1 MRIAKMPVIGSLM
14 LMLAAGTFPL
24 AAQSTADLAKGKQLF
39 LGMCSGCHG
48 IEGGGQGPN
57 LNRPVLTRANTDEA
71 LLAIIRDGIP
81 DRGMP
86 RSRRMTATELHAL
99 AGFVRSLAA
108 TAPGAGASANPGN
121 PQNGQAIYKRLACVS
136 CHVVAGEGG
145 TLGPELTNLGARR
158 SPDYLR
164 QAVLDPGAVLPRGTM
179 LIPGRGFN
187 EYLPVRIVTRD
198 GREVN
203 GLRVNEDSFTIQVR
217 DAGNQLHSFR
227 KADLQT
233 LEKQIGKSLMP
244 EYKLSSSEIGDLVA
258 YLSSLGASLGGA
270 K

>member
-1 MRIAKMPVIGSLM
+1 MRIAQTRVKMGSLM
-14 LMLAAGTFPL
+14 LMLAAGAFPL

-39 LGMCSGCHG
+39 LGMCSRCHG
-48 IEGGGQGPN
+48 IEGGGAEGPN

-71 LLAIIRDGIP
+71 LSTVIRNGIP

-86 RSRRMTATELHAL
+86 RTRPMTGGELHAL
-99 AGFVRSLAA
+99 VTYVRSLGA
-108 TAPGAGASANPGN
+108 TAPVTTTGN
-121 PQNGQAIYKRLACVS
+121 PQNGQAIYKKSGCAS

-145 TLGPELTNLGARR
+145 TLGPELTAIGSRR

-187 EYLPVRIVTRD
+187 EYLPVRVVTRD
-198 GREVN
+198 GREVR
-203 GLRVNEDSFTIQVR
+203 GVRVNEDSFTIQVR
-217 DAGNQLHSFR
+217 DAGNQLYSFR
-227 KADLQT
+227 KADLQE
-233 LEKQIGKSLMP
+233 LEKQMGKSLMP
-244 EYKLSSSEIGDLVA
+244 EYKLAGSEIGDLVA
-258 YLSSLGASLGGA
+258 FLSSLGGA

>member
-1 MRIAKMPVIGSLM
+1 MLIVRSHVRLILM
-14 LMLAAGTFPL
+14 VAASTL
-24 AAQSTADLAKGKQLF
+24 SMAAQSTADLEKGKQLF

-71 LLAIIRDGIP
+71 LLALIRDGIP

-86 RSRRMTATELHAL
+86 RTRMTSSELHAL
-99 AGFVRSLAA
+99 ASYVRSLGA
-108 TAPGAGASANPGN
+108 TAPVALTGN
-121 PQNGQAIYKRLACVS
+121 PANGQATYKKLGCAS

-145 TLGPELTNLGARR
+145 TFGPELTTVGSRR

-164 QAVLDPGAVLPRGTM
+164 QAVLDPGAILPRGTM
-179 LIPGRGFN
+179 PIPGRGFN

-198 GREVN
+198 GREVK

-217 DAGNQLHSFR
+217 DTNQLYSFR

-233 LEKQIGKSLMP
+233 LQKQMGKSLMP
-244 EYKLSSSEIGDLVA
+244 EYKLAGSEIGDLVA
-258 YLSSLGASLGGA
+258 YLSSLGARPGGA

>member
-1 MRIAKMPVIGSLM
+1 MRITQMPLKVGSLM
-14 LMLAAGTFPL
+14 LLLAAGTLPL
-24 AAQSTADLAKGKQLF
+24 AAQSAADLAKGKQLF

-57 LNRPVLTRANTDEA
+57 LNRPVLTRASTDEA
-71 LLAIIRDGIP
+71 LLALIRDGIP

-86 RSRRMTATELHAL
+86 RTRMTNTELQAL
-99 AGFVRSLAA
+99 AGYVRSLGA
-108 TAPGAGASANPGN
+108 TATVAKTGN
-121 PQNGQAIYKRLACVS
+121 PQTGEAIYKRLGCAS

-145 TLGPELTNLGARR
+145 TLGPELTTIGSRR

-164 QAVLDPGAVLPRGTM
+164 QSVLDPGAILPRGTM

-198 GREVN
+198 GREVR

-217 DAGNQLHSFR
+217 DAGNQLYSFR
-227 KADLQT
+227 KADLKQ
-233 LEKQIGKSLMP
+233 LEKQIGRSLMP
-244 EYKLSSSEIGDLVA
+244 EYKLAGVEIGDLVA
-258 YLSSLGASLGGA
+258 YLSSLGGA